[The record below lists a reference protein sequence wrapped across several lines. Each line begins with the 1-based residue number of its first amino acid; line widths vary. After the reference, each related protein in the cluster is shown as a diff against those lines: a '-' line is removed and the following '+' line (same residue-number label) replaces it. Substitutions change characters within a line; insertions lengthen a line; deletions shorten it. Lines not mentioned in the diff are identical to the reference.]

1 MRSQGNLWQ
10 RNDGQGN
17 KPENFSSH
25 SSAHHSPA
33 QSSIKEMILTDCTAE
48 RAALVKFCL
57 DDPAK
62 NRFAPSVRGLD
73 RKYFLASSR
82 DWGMVTLALRK
93 RLTARFVL
101 P

>member
-17 KPENFSSH
+17 KPESFSSH

-33 QSSIKEMILTDCTAE
+33 GSSIKEMILTGCTAE
-48 RAALVKFCL
+48 RAALLKFSL

-62 NRFAPSVRGLD
+62 NGFAPLLKRAGFPVI
-73 RKYFLASSR
+73 
-82 DWGMVTLALRK
+82 LRANS
-93 RLTARFVL
+93 T
-101 P
+101 PS